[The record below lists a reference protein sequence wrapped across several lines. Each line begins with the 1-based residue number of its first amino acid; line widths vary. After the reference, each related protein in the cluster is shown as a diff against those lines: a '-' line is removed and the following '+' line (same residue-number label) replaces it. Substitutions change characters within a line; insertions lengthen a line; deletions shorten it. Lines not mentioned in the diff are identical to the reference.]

1 MPVCTDRGTG
11 IVTKMYSIKDE
22 PVHLFSSWCKKC
34 GICIAVCPKN
44 VLERGHDGYPYAARP
59 EDCIL
64 CGMCDIH
71 CPDYAIT
78 LKRKEKANNKEA
90 EHEEAK

>member
-1 MPVCTDRGTG
+1 MNGKVNTG
-11 IVTKMYSIKDE
+11 SNGSSENKKNRD

-34 GICIAVCPKN
+34 GICIAICPKK
-44 VLERGHDGYPYAARP
+44 VLERGPEGYPYAVHP

-78 LKRKEKANNKEA
+78 LRKKDKDEE
-90 EHEEAK
+90 EGHEEAK

>member
-1 MPVCTDRGTG
+1 
-11 IVTKMYSIKDE
+11 MYSIKDE

-34 GICIAVCPKN
+34 GICIAVCPKK
-44 VLERGHDGYPYAARP
+44 VLERGLGGYPSAAHP
-59 EDCIL
+59 ENCIL

-78 LKRKEKANNKEA
+78 LRKNKKTNNKEA
-90 EHEEAK
+90 EREEEK